1 MKIKLSFFILTL
13 LICISDQQMISNK
26 NSLYKR
32 VCVYP
37 NWSVLRPIAIAKMF
51 PENIDPNICTH
62 IHYAYANI
70 NVRTLELVP
79 SLKQDV
85 LDGDHGAV
93 CFKIQHFLEIK

>member
-1 MKIKLSFFILTL
+1 MLSVAMDTL
-13 LICISDQQMISNK
+13 I
-26 NSLYKR
+26 
-32 VCVYP
+32 
-37 NWSVLRPIAIAKMF
+37 
-51 PENIDPNICTH
+51 
-62 IHYAYANI
+62 YANI